1 MTFSELRKK
10 DVICMGDGRVLGRV
24 NDLQMDASTG
34 RICALIVPAGSCL
47 SGFLHGEKNQAVI
60 PWSQIACI
68 GDDVI
73 LVSAAACGCGGKIW
87 DCRFL
92 HKRV

>member
-1 MTFSELRKK
+1 MTFSGLKKK
-10 DVICMGDGRVLGRV
+10 DVVCMADGRVLGRV
-24 NDLQMDASTG
+24 SDLELDSATG
-34 RICALIVPAGSCL
+34 RSLALIVPAGSCL

-73 LVSAAACGCGGKIW
+73 LVSAAACGC
-87 DCRFL
+87 
-92 HKRV
+92 